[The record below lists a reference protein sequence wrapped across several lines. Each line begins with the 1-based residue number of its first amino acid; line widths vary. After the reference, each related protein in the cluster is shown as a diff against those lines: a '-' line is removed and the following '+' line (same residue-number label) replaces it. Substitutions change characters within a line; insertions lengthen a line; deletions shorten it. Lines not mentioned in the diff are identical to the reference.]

1 LAILNKIKIQ
11 IMKEKCNKENGKH
24 KTKKKW
30 FLIGAGAL
38 VISLGVLLLMPCN
51 KHCHDGSKCSKT
63 EKASK

>member
-1 LAILNKIKIQ
+1 
-11 IMKEKCNKENGKH
+11 MKEKCNKENGKH

-51 KHCHDGSKCSKT
+51 EHCHDASKCSKT
-63 EKASK
+63 EQASK